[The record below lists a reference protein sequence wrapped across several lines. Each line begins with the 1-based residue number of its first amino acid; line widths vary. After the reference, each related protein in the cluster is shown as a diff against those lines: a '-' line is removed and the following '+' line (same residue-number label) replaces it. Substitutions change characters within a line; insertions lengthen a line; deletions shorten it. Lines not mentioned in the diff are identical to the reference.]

1 MKYVTKMELYKVFS
15 KKQIYIIVAV
25 GLILQI
31 IISSQMR
38 TTMFEGYHKTVY
50 QYYMSELEG
59 NYSVEK
65 KNYVNAEYE
74 KFQNLLCNEEK
85 YELAYNN
92 GELDGNEYRSLLD
105 DIKTAKYRIET
116 LEYVVEKTNYFD
128 NSENQAEYF
137 YDTELNDYVGNLG
150 FNIIAMI
157 VILLIIIPMYTD
169 DFYSGT
175 VSMIKSSKN
184 GRKVLFFSRLKITM
198 VISTVVYV
206 LFAATEFVT
215 KYLLFD
221 LGNLNACIGS
231 LMIDRIADLSNSFIN
246 LSIWKFIV
254 FLYLIY
260 LVEAILLAVIGLVVS
275 KVSRG
280 NIEAF
285 TIMSVILIGKR
296 LFALLM

>member
-1 MKYVTKMELYKVFS
+1 MR
-15 KKQIYIIVAV
+15 KKIFLV
-25 GLILQI
+25 
-31 IISSQMR
+31 ISEEDTICPECGSPLCR
-38 TTMFEGYHKTVY
+38 RDRKLRVHK
-50 QYYMSELEG
+50 EAG
-59 NYSVEK
+59 
-65 KNYVNAEYE
+65 
-74 KFQNLLCNEEK
+74 
-85 YELAYNN
+85 
-92 GELDGNEYRSLLD
+92 DEYRSLLD

-137 YDTELNDYVGNLG
+137 YDTELNDYVENLG

-157 VILLIIIPMYTD
+157 VVLLIVIPMYTE

-184 GRKVLFFSRLKITM
+184 GRKVLFISRLKITM

-215 KYLLFD
+215 KDLLFE
-221 LGNLNACIGS
+221 LGNLNACIGN
-231 LMIDRIADLSNSFIN
+231 LMIDRIADLPNSFIN

-260 LVEAILLAVIGLVVS
+260 LVEAMLLAVIGLVVS

-285 TIMSVILIGKR
+285 TIMSVVLVGKQ
-296 LFALLM
+296 LFVLLM

>member
-1 MKYVTKMELYKVFS
+1 MELYKVFS

-50 QYYMSELEG
+50 QHYMSELEG

-92 GELDGNEYRSLLD
+92 GELDGDEYRSLLD

-231 LMIDRIADLSNSFIN
+231 LMIDRIADLPNSFIN